1 MSWTTRIGCVAV
13 VAGLAL
19 MASAQDEKGTAPVGK
34 ATTNVGPATPQPM
47 AIPYSQQATWSD
59 ESIAK
64 VGKALE
70 GAWRTVKPV
79 GQGDDKAKS
88 ADVFLGIAH
97 VHVNGLPDTL
107 YVEAARVDAPWA
119 PFRQALW
126 QVYKKKGEIHVRTI
140 VFRAPKGANAFV
152 NSLWAVPD
160 KFPGAIDLFETY
172 ATMDI
177 AVKWDGKVLSGKTPY
192 PYPTALQGA
201 IEMTSEFSVN
211 GDTMS
216 TADRGFDANGKVV
229 WGPDSGTSY
238 QFKKFTPDVKVQ
250 RFESGLIRIN
260 YGGTGDGETI
270 VADSRVG
277 LHTVGS
283 LVNGTVFENSRVRNQ
298 LVSFRVGQD
307 MSVPGFT
314 LGTKELRKGERF
326 KLLIPSD
333 QAFGPQGNQRF
344 RVPGDAWLAYDIEVV
359 SVEAPQPAPVGA
371 APAGV
376 GPMPQPPAPAPTAPP
391 ATPAK
396 PN

>member
-1 MSWTTRIGCVAV
+1 MSWKTRIGSVAV

-19 MASAQDEKGTAPVGK
+19 AAFAQDNKGE
-34 ATTNVGPATPQPM
+34 PATGQMKVNAAPLEPQPLKL
-47 AIPYSQQATWSD
+47 PYSQAATWSD

-70 GAWRTVKPV
+70 GAWRTVRPV
-79 GQGDDKAKS
+79 GQGDDKLKS

-97 VHVNGLPDTL
+97 VHVHGMPDTL

-140 VFRAPKGANAFV
+140 VFRQAKGTHAFL
-152 NSLWAVPD
+152 NTMWAVPE
-160 KFPGAIDLFETY
+160 KFPGGIDLSETY

-201 IEMTSEFSVN
+201 IEMTSEFTVD

-216 TADRGFDANGKVV
+216 TADRGFDATGKVV
-229 WGPDSGTSY
+229 WGPESGTSY

-250 RFESGLIRIN
+250 RFDSGLIRIN
-260 YGGTGDGETI
+260 YGGTGEGETI

-277 LHTVGS
+277 LHTIGS
-283 LVNGTVFENSRVRNQ
+283 LVNGSVFENSRVRNQ
-298 LVSFRVGQD
+298 LVAFRVGQE

-314 LGTKELRKGERF
+314 AGTKDLRKGERF

-344 RVPGDAWLAYDIEVV
+344 KVPGDAWLAYDIEVV
-359 SVEAPQPAPVGA
+359 SVEAPQAVPENPQPFGAGLKAP
-371 APAGV
+371 PAGPT
-376 GPMPQPPAPAPTAPP
+376 PMPPAP
-391 ATPAK
+391 PAK

>member
-1 MSWTTRIGCVAV
+1 L
-13 VAGLAL
+13 VAGFAV
-19 MASAQDEKGTAPVGK
+19 AAFAQDNKGEPAVGQLK
-34 ATTNVGPATPQPM
+34 VNAVPAEPQPLKL
-47 AIPYSQQATWSD
+47 PYSQAATWSD

-70 GAWRTVKPV
+70 GSWRTVRPV
-79 GQGDDKAKS
+79 GQGDDKLKS

-97 VHVNGLPDTL
+97 VHVHGLPDTL

-140 VFRAPKGANAFV
+140 VFRQTKGAHAFL
-152 NSLWAVPD
+152 NTLWAAPD
-160 KFPGAIDLFETY
+160 KFPGGIDLAETY

-177 AVKWDGKVLSGKTPY
+177 ATKWDGKVLSGKTPY
-192 PYPTALQGA
+192 AYPTALQGA
-201 IEMTSEFSVN
+201 IEMTSEFTVD

-216 TADRGFDANGKVV
+216 TADRGFDASGKVV
-229 WGPDSGTSY
+229 WGPESGAAY

-250 RFESGLIRIN
+250 RFDSGLIRIN
-260 YGGTGDGETI
+260 YGGTGEGETI

-277 LHTVGS
+277 LHTIGS
-283 LVNGTVFENSRVRNQ
+283 LVNGSVFENSRVRNQ
-298 LVSFRVGQD
+298 LVAFRVGQE

-314 LGTKELRKGERF
+314 AGTKDLRKGERF

-344 RVPGDAWLAYDIEVV
+344 KVPGDAWLAYDIEVV
-359 SVEAPQPAPVGA
+359 SVEAPQAVPESAQPFGAGLKAPPVGPSPAPSA
-371 APAGV
+371 S
-376 GPMPQPPAPAPTAPP
+376 
-391 ATPAK
+391 PAK